1 MTYRKVSEITPVEF
15 LGALTTTPQRQADI
29 FVKLGG
35 DPADHNYARLSF
47 LTKKLRDS
55 GVAIASSRAKGVWL
69 P

>member
-1 MTYRKVSEITPVEF
+1 MSYRKVSEITPAEF
-15 LGALTTTPQRQADI
+15 LGALTTEPQRQADI

-47 LTKKLRDS
+47 LTRKLRTD
-55 GVAIASSRAKGVWL
+55 GVEIKSSRSQGVWL